1 MRPAAAGILAAVS
14 CGRGAPPSWLKSAG
28 SIAPELTSLVL
39 GPRAFPCHAKVS
51 LLGRLLV
58 ATIVRNP

>member
-14 CGRGAPPSWLKSAG
+14 CGRERPSWLKSAG
-28 SIAPELTSLVL
+28 SIAPEFTSLVL

-58 ATIVRNP
+58 ATIARNP